1 MTMNIPP
8 SSSTPP
14 AEPGSAPEQALSV
27 SELNRSARRL
37 LERHLPT
44 CWIEGE
50 ISSLSRPSSGHAYF
64 TLKDAHAQ
72 VRCALFRQ
80 QARFVAAP
88 LREGAQ
94 VQVRAQIS
102 LYEPRGDYQ
111 LIVEAVR
118 AVGHGA
124 LLQALEALRQ
134 RLHEEGV
141 FANARP
147 LPYPPR
153 HLGLITSPTGAAIQD
168 VMAVLGARWPG
179 LKVSLLPVPV
189 QGQQAPD
196 AIVNALLAAN
206 RDGRFDAL
214 LLTRGGGS
222 FEDLHVF
229 NDERIA
235 RALHASRIPVLS
247 AIGHEVDS
255 TLAEVAADVA
265 APTPSAA
272 AERLVPD
279 QRDVRRR
286 LVQLAHRLLNAQH
299 HILRT
304 ARQQID
310 HLCVRLRN
318 PSDYMQQQRQ
328 RLEALSY
335 RLWHTQTA
343 QLGQLKQQLSL
354 LQARLRH
361 PQALLEEQ
369 HHRLA
374 RLQQR
379 LLHAQHHMLHRQRQ
393 HWQQLNARF
402 ERQRVQLSLVPLHQQ
417 LASLTAR
424 LQRARQQTLAQCQQ
438 QLAFLIHRLDS
449 VSPLRTLKRG
459 YAVVRSGEH
468 VITRVDSVKVGQA
481 LDVELA
487 NGTLHVRVADPHT
500 QQ

>member
-1 MTMNIPP
+1 MSIP
-8 SSSTPP
+8 SSSTTPT
-14 AEPGSAPEQALSV
+14 APGSEPEQALSV
-27 SELNRSARRL
+27 SELNRSARLL
-37 LERHLPT
+37 LERHIPT

-124 LLQALEALRQ
+124 QLQALEALKQ
-134 RLHEEGV
+134 RLSEEGL
-141 FANARP
+141 FNRTRP

-153 HLGLITSPTGAAIQD
+153 HLGLITSPTGAAIKD
-168 VMAVLGARWPG
+168 VMAVLAARWPG
-179 LKVSLLPVPV
+179 IQVSLLPVSV
-189 QGQQAPD
+189 QGQQAPE
-196 AIVNALLAAN
+196 AIVSALQAAN
-206 RDGRFDAL
+206 RDGRFDTL

-222 FEDLHVF
+222 FEDLNVF

-247 AIGHEVDS
+247 AIGHEIDS
-255 TLAEVAADVA
+255 TIADLAADAA

-272 AERLVPD
+272 AERLTPD
-279 QRDVRRR
+279 QRDTRRR

-310 HLCVRLRN
+310 HLSLRLRD
-318 PSDYMQQQRQ
+318 PSEYLRHQRQ
-328 RLEALSY
+328 QLDALTY
-335 RLWHTQTA
+335 RLWHAQTA
-343 QLGQLKQQLSL
+343 RLGEARQKLSL

-361 PQALLEEQ
+361 PQALLDEQ
-369 HHRLA
+369 RQRLA
-374 RLQQR
+374 QLRQR
-379 LLHAQHHMLHRQRQ
+379 LMHAQRQLLARHQQ
-393 HWQQLNARF
+393 HWQHLHERF
-402 ERQRVQLSLVPLHQQ
+402 ERLRMQLSLTPLRRQFNELAVRLLRAQQQGLARHQQ
-417 LASLTAR
+417 H
-424 LQRARQQTLAQCQQ
+424 
-438 QLAFLIHRLDS
+438 LAFLMQRLDG
-449 VSPLRTLKRG
+449 VSPLQTLKRG
-459 YAVVRSGEH
+459 YAVVRDGQQ
-468 VITRVDSVKVGQA
+468 VITQIEDVHIGQT
-481 LDVELA
+481 LDVELS
-487 NGTLHVRVADPHT
+487 NGVLRVAVEE
-500 QQ
+500 QQFKA

>member
-1 MTMNIPP
+1 MSFPP
-8 SSSTPP
+8 SSTAP
-14 AEPGSAPEQALSV
+14 AEPGSVPEQALSV
-27 SELNRSARRL
+27 SELNRSARLL
-37 LERHLPT
+37 LERHLPC

-50 ISSLSRPSSGHAYF
+50 ISSLSQPSSGHAYF

-134 RLHEEGV
+134 RLNEEGL
-141 FANARP
+141 FAKSQP

-153 HLGLITSPTGAAIQD
+153 HLGLITSPTGAAIKD
-168 VMAVLGARWPG
+168 VMAVLAARWPG
-179 LKVSLLPVPV
+179 IQVSLLPVPV

-196 AIVNALLAAN
+196 AIVSALQAAN
-206 RDGRFDAL
+206 RDERFDAL

-222 FEDLHVF
+222 FEDLNVF

-247 AIGHEVDS
+247 AIGHEIDS
-255 TLAEVAADVA
+255 TIADLAADAA

-272 AERLVPD
+272 AERLTPD
-279 QRDVRRR
+279 QRDTRRR

-299 HILRT
+299 HILHT
-304 ARQQID
+304 ARQRID
-310 HLCVRLRN
+310 HLSLRLRD
-318 PSDYMQQQRQ
+318 PSDYLRHQRQ
-328 RLEALSY
+328 RLEPLAH
-335 RLWHTQTA
+335 RLWHAQTA
-343 QLGQLKQQLSL
+343 RLGEARQQLSL

-361 PQALLEEQ
+361 PQALLDEQ
-369 HHRLA
+369 R
-374 RLQQR
+374 QR
-379 LLHAQHHMLHRQRQ
+379 LMTLRQRLIQAQRQ
-393 HWQQLNARF
+393 HFHHYQQRWQHLHERF
-402 ERQRVQLSLVPLHQQ
+402 ERQRAQLTLLPLQQQ
-417 LASLTAR
+417 LDTLHNR
-424 LQRARQQTLAQCQQ
+424 LQRAQHQGLARYQQR
-438 QLAFLIHRLDS
+438 LAFLMHRLDG
-449 VSPLRTLKRG
+449 VSPLQTLKRG
-459 YAVVRSGEH
+459 YAVVRSGQQ
-468 VITRVDSVKVGQA
+468 VITQIEEVSIGQT
-481 LDVELA
+481 LDVELD
-487 NGTLHVRVADPHT
+487 NGTLRVKVEE
-500 QQ
+500 QQFKA

>member
-1 MTMNIPP
+1 MSLPP
-8 SSSTPP
+8 FSSTPP

-27 SELNRSARRL
+27 SELNRSARQL

-80 QARFVAAP
+80 HARFVAAP
-88 LREGAQ
+88 LKEGSQ
-94 VQVRAQIS
+94 VQVKAQIS

-134 RLHEEGV
+134 RLQEEGL
-141 FANARP
+141 FAKARA

-153 HLGLITSPTGAAIQD
+153 HLGLITSPTGAAIKD
-168 VMAVLGARWPG
+168 VMAVLAARWPSIQ
-179 LKVSLLPVPV
+179 VSLLPVPV

-196 AIVNALLAAN
+196 AIVSALQAAN

-222 FEDLHVF
+222 FEDLNVF

-247 AIGHEVDS
+247 AIGHEIDS
-255 TLAEVAADVA
+255 TIADVAADAA

-279 QRDVRRR
+279 QREVRRR
-286 LVQLAHRLLNAQH
+286 LVQLAHRLLNAEH

-304 ARQQID
+304 ARQQLD
-310 HLCVRLRN
+310 YLTLRLRD
-318 PSDYMQQQRQ
+318 PSDYLRHQHQ
-328 RLEALSY
+328 RLEALSH
-335 RLWHTQTA
+335 RLWHAQTMQISA
-343 QLGQLKQQLSL
+343 ACQQLSL
-354 LQARLRH
+354 LKTRLRH
-361 PQALLEEQ
+361 PRALLEERRQ
-369 HHRLA
+369 HLMHLNQRLVQA
-374 RLQQR
+374 QLRQLTLCQQR
-379 LLHAQHHMLHRQRQ
+379 LLNIQGRFARQRS
-393 HWQQLNARF
+393 
-402 ERQRVQLSLVPLHQQ
+402 QLSLAPL
-417 LASLTAR
+417 
-424 LQRARQQTLAQCQQ
+424 QQ
-438 QLAFLIHRLDS
+438 QVNMLDTQLRRAQQNILAHYQQRLAFLVQRLEG
-449 VSPLRTLKRG
+449 VSPLQTLKRG
-459 YAVVRSGEH
+459 YAVVRNGQQ
-468 VITRVDSVKVGQA
+468 VITQIEDVRIGQS
-481 LDVELA
+481 LDVELD
-487 NGTLHVRVADPHT
+487 NGTLRVT
-500 QQ
+500 VEEQQFKA